1 MSDMFPAEVLD
12 ALAKAKNPAEV
23 TKILA
28 EYNDNKK
35 FTDVVE
41 KLRDNNK
48 FAGEVTRD
56 QGTEFVKLLVEVANQ
71 CGLYI
76 NGKSL
81 QNGNQHQ
88 VGFEFDDMDLA
99 LRVTVKN

>member
-12 ALAKAKNPAEV
+12 ALAKAKSPADV

-28 EYNDNKK
+28 DFNENKK
-35 FTDVVE
+35 YTDVVE
-41 KLRDNNK
+41 MLRNNNK
-48 FAGEVTRD
+48 FPGGVTRE
-56 QGTEFVKLLVEVANQ
+56 QSTEFIKALVEVANQ